1 MPQLKLGCVVE
12 GHGEQ
17 EAARILVR
25 RVALELALP
34 QPEVVVWRSKRHL
47 IVRADE
53 LERSLT
59 FLRNKLG
66 MLGRVLVLL
75 DADDDCPAELG
86 PALLERARKATD
98 LRVGVVLANRE
109 YESWFL
115 AAAASLQAVGVLRS
129 DAAPPAN
136 PESVRGA
143 KEWLE
148 AAGLDYSP
156 TLHQASLTEK
166 FSLAEA
172 RQTDSFDKLV
182 REVQALLT

>member
-1 MPQLKLGCVVE
+1 MPQIRLGCIVE

-17 EAARILVR
+17 ESARILVR
-25 RVALELALP
+25 RVALELGLP
-34 QPEVVVWRSKRHL
+34 QPEVVAWRSKRHL

-66 MLGRVLVLL
+66 VQGRVLVLL
-75 DADDDCPAELG
+75 DSDDDCPAELG
-86 PALLERARKATD
+86 PELLERATKATD

-109 YESWFL
+109 CESWFL
-115 AAAASLQAVGVLRS
+115 AAAPSLQALGVLRS
-129 DAAPPAN
+129 DAVPPAD

-143 KEWLE
+143 KEWL
-148 AAGLDYSP
+148 ATAGLDYSP
-156 TLHQASLTEK
+156 TLHQASLTEQ
-166 FSLAEA
+166 FSLVEA
-172 RQTDSFDKLV
+172 RRAQSFGKLV